1 MEATYTDR
9 YREELSEIFSSILR
23 IDTRFCGNKKRAKS
37 DFENGLI
44 SEETYRRV
52 EEADYH
58 TVLDGDASPY
68 ALSDED
74 RKLVIRFT
82 SLSEDGSLYL
92 NDINEKFN
100 ELIGRMDVVADT
112 VKIYFKYYNLSL
124 KELRE
129 EVVLMVSEQFDSK
142 KTNILNKMETLK
154 SELGGNTAG
163 NNEYKAL
170 EDKLEA
176 IEEDKENVINN
187 VRKSSFDVL
196 MAFVIRKYSLNE
208 DYYKWFR
215 VRKNK
220 ENHSNGIVPEDSN
233 EVMLEEQNNVRR
245 LNESFDIYKDLD
257 DKLKDTYRI
266 ISEFSVEALGIS
278 TDIGIRLSLNPHY
291 SKKECYQLF
300 DKFFELAIF
309 FDYCASFCDENSVI
323 NSYEVFNKFYE
334 RKFVNAK
341 SVDPNVFKNVLIED
355 VLSHYI
361 RKARIYAQLSMER
374 KVDMDNWYDR
384 LSYSSGKL
392 AIMTRNSNDYIADIN
407 DDRVYLEG
415 YLSSDM
421 LDRLYVSLNEY
432 FDYVSSKDKSSFTFK
447 KDSEQ

>member
-1 MEATYTDR
+1 METTYTDR
-9 YREELSEIFSSILR
+9 YKEELSEIFSSILR

-44 SEETYRRV
+44 SEEIYRKV

-58 TVLDGDASPY
+58 TVLDGEASPY

-74 RKLVIRFT
+74 RNLVIRFT

-100 ELIGRMDVVADT
+100 DLIGRMDVVADT
-112 VKIYFKYYNLSL
+112 VKIYFKYYNMSL
-124 KELRE
+124 KEFRE
-129 EVVLMVSEQFDSK
+129 EVALMISEQFDNK
-142 KTNILNKMETLK
+142 KTNILTKMQALK
-154 SELGGNTAG
+154 SDLGEKADSNA
-163 NNEYKAL
+163 EYKAL
-170 EDKLEA
+170 EGKLKA
-176 IEEDKENVINN
+176 IEEDEENVINN
-187 VRKSSFDVL
+187 ARKSSFDVL
-196 MAFVIRKYSLNE
+196 MAFIIRKYSLNE

-220 ENHSNGIVPEDSN
+220 ENQSNGIVPEDST

-245 LNESFDIYKDLD
+245 LNESSDIYKDLD
-257 DKLKDTYRI
+257 DKLKDAYRI
-266 ISEFSVEALGIS
+266 ISEFSVESLGIS
-278 TDIGIRLSLNPHY
+278 TDIGRRLSLSQHY

-309 FDYCASFCDENSVI
+309 FDYCASFYEENGVI

-341 SVDPNVFKNVLIED
+341 SVDPNEFKTILIED
-355 VLSHYI
+355 VLAHYV
-361 RKARIYAQLSMER
+361 RKAKIYAQLLAER
-374 KVDMDNWYDR
+374 KVDLENWYDR
-384 LSYSSGKL
+384 LSYSSDKL
-392 AIMTRNSNDYIADIN
+392 AIMTRNSNDYITDIA
-407 DDRVYLEG
+407 DDRIYLEG

-432 FDYVSSKDKSSFTFK
+432 FDFISTKDKTSFTFR
-447 KDSEQ
+447 KDSE